1 MTMHLEGPWLSTTG
15 KKKTK
20 RKFASAEHARKAREL
35 AEHWEQTKE
44 SWTKFKPFS
53 DGKTR
58 TTTKSFNGP
67 VVTRPHVR
75 DTGPRRPS
83 RADTILGPVAT
94 KPNPCY
100 TGTKILGIGTMHKSN
115 AVPIFSSEEAEAIS
129 KMRR

>member
-58 TTTKSFNGP
+58 TTTKSFLWI
-67 VVTRPHVR
+67 T
-75 DTGPRRPS
+75 
-83 RADTILGPVAT
+83 
-94 KPNPCY
+94 
-100 TGTKILGIGTMHKSN
+100 
-115 AVPIFSSEEAEAIS
+115 FQ
-129 KMRR
+129 